1 MVDGMRVTHPS
12 AALVAWGNA
21 WLTGHVGLDEAV
33 DVVERLDG
41 PHVVADVPE
50 QPGEMPLRAGLAALR
65 VAGLSALR
73 LALPTPGDPLGLTG
87 PPAFNTAAIEAEE
100 AVLAA
105 VGDQTFGLIP
115 AEDRRGSSY
124 VGTRWTV
131 HETQSAVAD
140 TPLLP
145 EADHRLTLAVREATE
160 SLMSVDGTLE
170 WRPEIAEALGA
181 LRESHHHEQA
191 GGLAPGYP
199 ARAHRVAAL
208 AGRLAVVVDLAR
220 GSEGATLS
228 AAQTRRR
235 TEALRDLDRAVR
247 RAQVAACN
255 SVLDPVR

>member
-1 MVDGMRVTHPS
+1 MVVGMRVTHPS
-12 AALVAWGNA
+12 AVLVAWGNA

-41 PHVVADVPE
+41 PHVVAGIPD
-50 QPGEMPLRAGLAALR
+50 QPGETPLRAGLAALR
-65 VAGLSALR
+65 VAGMSALR
-73 LALPTPGDPLGLTG
+73 LALPAPGDPLGLTG
-87 PPAFNTAAIEAEE
+87 PPEFNAAAIEAEE
-100 AVLAA
+100 AVLAT
-105 VGDQTFGLIP
+105 VGDHVHGLVP

-131 HETQSAVAD
+131 HEARAAAAD
-140 TPLLP
+140 APLLP

-160 SLMSVDGTLE
+160 SLLSVDGAAE

-181 LRESHHHEQA
+181 LRESHHHEQV

-208 AGRLAVVVDLAR
+208 AGRLAVVVELAR
-220 GSEGATLS
+220 GTESAALS
-228 AAQTRRR
+228 AAQVRRR

-247 RAQVAACN
+247 RARVAACN

>member
-1 MVDGMRVTHPS
+1 MVVGMRVHHPS

-33 DVVERLDG
+33 DAVERLGG
-41 PHVVADVPE
+41 PHVADRVPD
-50 QPGEMPLRAGLAALR
+50 QSGDTPLRTGLASLK

-73 LALPTPGDPLGLTG
+73 LALPAPGDPLGLAG

-100 AVLAA
+100 AVLAT
-105 VGDQTFGLIP
+105 VGSRTYGLVP

-131 HETQSAVAD
+131 HEAQSAIAD
-140 TPLLP
+140 IPLLP

-160 SLMSVDGTLE
+160 SLLSVDGTTE
-170 WRPEIAEALGA
+170 WRPEIAEALAA
-181 LRESHHHEQA
+181 LRESHHHEQV

-208 AGRLAVVVDLAR
+208 AGRLAVVVNLAR
-220 GSEGATLS
+220 GTESTALS
-228 AAQTRRR
+228 AAQIRRR

>member
-1 MVDGMRVTHPS
+1 MVVGMRVQHPS

-21 WLTGHVGLDEAV
+21 WLTGHVGLDEAA
-33 DVVERLDG
+33 DAVERLGG
-41 PHVVADVPE
+41 PHVAAGIPE
-50 QPGEMPLRAGLAALR
+50 AAGEMPLRGGLAALR
-65 VAGLSALR
+65 VAGLSGLR
-73 LALPTPGDPLGLTG
+73 LALPAPGDPLGLTG

-100 AVLAA
+100 AVLAS

-115 AEDRRGSSY
+115 TEDRRGSSY
-124 VGTRWTV
+124 VGTRWTL
-131 HETQSAVAD
+131 HETPSAVAD
-140 TPLLP
+140 APLLP

-160 SLMSVDGTLE
+160 SLMSVDGTME

-181 LRESHHHEQA
+181 LRESHHHEQM

-220 GSEGATLS
+220 GTEGASLS
-228 AAQTRRR
+228 AAQVRRR
-235 TEALRDLDRAVR
+235 AEALRDLDHAVR

-255 SVLDPVR
+255 SVLDAVR

>member
-1 MVDGMRVTHPS
+1 MVVGMRVTHPS

-41 PHVVADVPE
+41 PHVAAGIPDE
-50 QPGEMPLRAGLAALR
+50 SGDMPLRGALATLR

-73 LALPTPGDPLGLTG
+73 LALPAPGDPLGLTG

-100 AVLAA
+100 AVLMT

-115 AEDRRGSSY
+115 TEDRRGSSY
-124 VGTRWTV
+124 VGTRWTM
-131 HETQSAVAD
+131 HETRSAVAD

-145 EADHRLTLAVREATE
+145 EADHRLTVAVREATE
-160 SLMSVDGTLE
+160 SLMSVDGTME

-181 LRESHHHEQA
+181 LRESHHHEQV

-220 GSEGATLS
+220 GTEGATLS
-228 AAQTRRR
+228 AAQVRHRAD
-235 TEALRDLDRAVR
+235 ALRDLDHAVR

-255 SVLDPVR
+255 SVLDPVS

>member
-1 MVDGMRVTHPS
+1 MVVGMRVSHPS

-21 WLTGHVGLDEAV
+21 WLTGHVGLDEAA
-33 DVVERLDG
+33 DAVERLGG
-41 PHVVADVPE
+41 PHVTTGLPCESGDV
-50 QPGEMPLRAGLAALR
+50 PLRAALASLR
-65 VAGLSALR
+65 VSGLSALR
-73 LALPTPGDPLGLTG
+73 LALPAPGDPLGLTG

-105 VGDQTFGLIP
+105 VGDRTFGLVP
-115 AEDRRGSSY
+115 EEDRRGSSY
-124 VGTRWTV
+124 VGTRWCL
-131 HETQSAVAD
+131 HETPSAVAD

-170 WRPEIAEALGA
+170 WRPEIAEALGT
-181 LRESHHHEQA
+181 LRESHHHEQV

-199 ARAHRVAAL
+199 PRAHRVAAL
-208 AGRLAVVVDLAR
+208 AGRLAVVVNLAR
-220 GSEGATLS
+220 GTDAAALS
-228 AAQTRRR
+228 SAHVRRR
-235 TEALRDLDRAVR
+235 AEALRDLDHAVR

>member
-1 MVDGMRVTHPS
+1 MVVGMRVTHPS

-41 PHVVADVPE
+41 PHVVAGLPD
-50 QPGEMPLRAGLAALR
+50 QSGETPLRAGLAALR

-73 LALPTPGDPLGLTG
+73 LALPAPGDPLGLTG
-87 PPAFNTAAIEAEE
+87 PPEFNTAAIEAEE
-100 AVLAA
+100 AVLAR

-131 HETQSAVAD
+131 HEARAAVAD
-140 TPLLP
+140 APLLP

-160 SLMSVDGTLE
+160 ALLSVDGTTE

-181 LRESHHHEQA
+181 LRDSHHHEQV

-220 GSEGATLS
+220 ATESTALS
-228 AAQTRRR
+228 AAQIRRR
-235 TEALRDLDRAVR
+235 TEVLRDLDRAVR
-247 RAQVAACN
+247 RARVAACN

>member
-1 MVDGMRVTHPS
+1 MVVGMRVTHPS

-33 DVVERLDG
+33 DAVERLDG
-41 PHVVADVPE
+41 PHVVAGIPE
-50 QPGEMPLRAGLAALR
+50 ETGDMPLRGGLAALR

-73 LALPTPGDPLGLTG
+73 LALPAPGDPLGLTG

-100 AVLAA
+100 AVLTAI
-105 VGDQTFGLIP
+105 GEQTFGLIP

-124 VGTRWTV
+124 VGTRWTL
-131 HETQSAVAD
+131 HETQAAVAD

-145 EADHRLTLAVREATE
+145 EADHRLTIAVREATE

-170 WRPEIAEALGA
+170 WRPEIAEALEV
-181 LRESHHHEQA
+181 LRESHHHEQV

-220 GSEGATLS
+220 GTQDAALS
-228 AAQTRRR
+228 AAQVQRRAD
-235 TEALRDLDRAVR
+235 ALRDLDHAVR

-255 SVLDPVR
+255 SVLDAVR